1 MTPYVAVLIVAI
13 VAVVAPY
20 ILTVKFVEAFTSHE
34 F

>member
-13 VAVVAPY
+13 VAVVGPF
-20 ILTVKFVEAFTSHE
+20 ILTVIVVEAFTSHE